1 MIRDLLHNENGM
13 MLLARIFV
21 LLVCFPVHECAHAW
35 MADKLGDRTGRTAG
49 RISLNPFRHLDYMGS
64 VFILLAGVGYAKPVP
79 VNIRNFRHRKRDFAL
94 TALAGPV
101 SNLLMAALF
110 LLLIRMLLRN
120 FPVSGEYAEYEQ
132 LALHLLTYAAYI
144 NTSLAVFNLLP
155 VPPLDGSRV
164 LTAFLPDGA
173 YYGILRNERYVMG
186 ILLIGMTV
194 LGRMGYSP
202 VGYMTRGVFDLL
214 YRIMVAG

>member
-1 MIRDLLHNENGM
+1 MIRDILHNENGM
-13 MLLARIFV
+13 MLIARIIV

-35 MADKLGDRTGRTAG
+35 MADKLGDRTGRNAG
-49 RISLNPFRHLDYMGS
+49 RITLNPFRHLDYMGT

-110 LLLIRMLLRN
+110 LLFIRFLPIRS
-120 FPVSGEYAEYEQ
+120 FSPEYGQ
-132 LALHLLTYAAYI
+132 LALRLLTYAAYI

-155 VPPLDGSRV
+155 IPPLDGSRV

-173 YYGILRNERYVMG
+173 YYGILRRERYIMG
-186 ILLIGMTV
+186 ILLIGLTC
-194 LGRMGYSP
+194 LSRMGYSP
-202 VGYMTRGVFDLL
+202 VGYMTRGAFDFL
-214 YRIMVAG
+214 YRLIVLRG